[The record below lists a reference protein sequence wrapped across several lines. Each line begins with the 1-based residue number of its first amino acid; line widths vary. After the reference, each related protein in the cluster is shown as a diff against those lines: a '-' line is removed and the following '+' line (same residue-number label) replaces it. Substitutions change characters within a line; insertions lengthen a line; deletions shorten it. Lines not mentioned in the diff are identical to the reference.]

1 MAKNAPKNAVSP
13 LERTS
18 RLLDLVPYI
27 YTHQGISL
35 VDLAEVFE
43 VSTNQMIS
51 DLTTLWMCGL
61 PGYTPL
67 ELMDLDFE
75 SGYVTISNA
84 PTLARPRSITHEEG
98 VALVLGLDVLR
109 SGIST
114 ERTDLIEAIVSLSKR
129 IARLVNLPSAL
140 SASSDISHEIATSIK
155 EAIAHRSGLQI
166 SYHSLYK
173 DEISVRVV
181 LPLEMLESQ
190 GFLYLQAYCFT
201 ALDFRHFR
209 IDRIQ
214 SATSAEIEKPST
226 MQPVY
231 PEKIGFAVKV
241 VRPTRDVAERFQESN
256 LDAGTVFEGSSFSQH
271 WIARSVLASGG
282 AIELLSPAGIRSE
295 LAKRAKVILSL
306 YEG

>member
-1 MAKNAPKNAVSP
+1 MAKNESKNAVSP

-27 YTHQGISL
+27 NTHQGISL
-35 VDLAEVFE
+35 VELAEVFE
-43 VSTNQMIS
+43 VSTDQMIS

-75 SGYVTISNA
+75 SGYVTIRNA

-109 SGIST
+109 SGISS
-114 ERTDLIEAIVSLSKR
+114 ERIDLIEAIASLSQR
-129 IARLVNLPSAL
+129 IARLVNLPLAL
-140 SASSDISHEIATSIK
+140 SASSNISQEVTTSVK
-155 EAIAHRSGLQI
+155 DAIAHRRGLQI

-173 DEISVRVV
+173 DEISSRVV
-181 LPLEMLESQ
+181 LPLEILESQ
-190 GFLYLQAYCFT
+190 GYLYLHAYCFT

-209 IDRIQ
+209 IDRVQ
-214 SATSAEIEKPST
+214 SAHSVEVEKPST
-226 MQPVY
+226 ALPVN
-231 PEKIGFAVKV
+231 PEKIGFSVKV
-241 VRPTRDVAERFQESN
+241 VRPTRDVAERFEESN
-256 LDAGTVFEGSSFSQH
+256 LEAGTVFKGSSFSQH
-271 WIARSVLASGG
+271 WIARSILASGG
-282 AIELLSPAGIRSE
+282 AVELLSPADIRSE
-295 LAKRAKVILSL
+295 LAKRAELILNR

>member
-1 MAKNAPKNAVSP
+1 MAKNESKNAVSP

-27 YTHQGISL
+27 NTHQGISL
-35 VDLAEVFE
+35 VELAEVFE
-43 VSTNQMIS
+43 VSTDQMIS

-75 SGYVTISNA
+75 SGYVTIRNA

-109 SGIST
+109 SGISS
-114 ERTDLIEAIVSLSKR
+114 ERIDLIEAIASLSQR
-129 IARLVNLPSAL
+129 IARLVNLPLAL
-140 SASSDISHEIATSIK
+140 SASSDISQEVTTSVK
-155 EAIAHRSGLQI
+155 DAIAHRSGLQI

-173 DEISVRVV
+173 DEISSRVI
-181 LPLEMLESQ
+181 LPLEILDSQ
-190 GFLYLQAYCFT
+190 GYLYLHAYCFT

-209 IDRIQ
+209 IDRVQ
-214 SATSAEIEKPST
+214 SAHSVEVEKPST
-226 MQPVY
+226 ALPVS
-231 PEKIGFAVKV
+231 PEKIGFSVKV
-241 VRPTRDVAERFQESN
+241 VRPTRDVAERFEESN
-256 LDAGTVFEGSSFSQH
+256 LEAGTVFKGSSFSQH

-282 AIELLSPAGIRSE
+282 AVELLSPEEIRSE
-295 LAKRAKVILSL
+295 LAKRAELILNR

>member
-27 YTHQGISL
+27 NTHQGISL

-84 PTLARPRSITHEEG
+84 STLARPRSITHEEG

-109 SGIST
+109 SAISA
-114 ERTDLIEAIVSLSKR
+114 ERTDLIEAIRSLSQR
-129 IARLVNLPSAL
+129 IARLVNLPLAL
-140 SASSDISHEIATSIK
+140 SASSDISHEIATSVK
-155 EAIAHRSGLQI
+155 EAISHRSGLQI

-173 DEISVRVV
+173 DEISARVI

-190 GFLYLQAYCFT
+190 GYLYLQAYCFR

-256 LDAGTVFEGSSFSQH
+256 LEAGTVFEGSSFSQH

>member
-1 MAKNAPKNAVSP
+1 MAKNESKNAVSP

-27 YTHQGISL
+27 NTHQGISL
-35 VDLAEVFE
+35 VELAEVFE
-43 VSTNQMIS
+43 VSTDQMIS

-75 SGYVTISNA
+75 SGYVTIRNA

-109 SGIST
+109 SGISS
-114 ERTDLIEAIVSLSKR
+114 ERIDLIEAIASLSQR
-129 IARLVNLPSAL
+129 IARLVNLPLAL
-140 SASSDISHEIATSIK
+140 SASSDISQEVTTSVK
-155 EAIAHRSGLQI
+155 DAIAHRSGLQI

-173 DEISVRVV
+173 DEISSRVI
-181 LPLEMLESQ
+181 LPLEILDSQ
-190 GFLYLQAYCFT
+190 GYLYLHAYCFT

-209 IDRIQ
+209 IDRVQ
-214 SATSAEIEKPST
+214 SGHSVEVEKPST
-226 MQPVY
+226 ALPVN
-231 PEKIGFAVKV
+231 PEKIGFSVKV
-241 VRPTRDVAERFQESN
+241 VRPTRDVAERFEESN
-256 LDAGTVFEGSSFSQH
+256 LEAGTVFKGSSFSQH

-282 AIELLSPAGIRSE
+282 AVELLSPADIRSE
-295 LAKRAKVILSL
+295 LAKRAELILNR

>member
-18 RLLDLVPYI
+18 RLLDLVPFI
-27 YTHQGISL
+27 NTHQGISL

-109 SGIST
+109 SAIST
-114 ERTDLIEAIVSLSKR
+114 ERTDLIEGIGSLSKR
-129 IARLVNLPSAL
+129 IARLVNLPLAL

-173 DEISVRVV
+173 DEISARVV

-256 LDAGTVFEGSSFSQH
+256 LEAGTVFEGSSFSQH

>member
-114 ERTDLIEAIVSLSKR
+114 ERTDLIEAIVSLSQR
-129 IARLVNLPSAL
+129 IARLVNLPLAL

-155 EAIAHRSGLQI
+155 EAISHRSGLQI

>member
-1 MAKNAPKNAVSP
+1 MAKNESKNAVSP

-27 YTHQGISL
+27 NTHQGISL
-35 VDLAEVFE
+35 VELAEVFE
-43 VSTNQMIS
+43 VSTDQMIS

-75 SGYVTISNA
+75 S
-84 PTLARPRSITHEEG
+84 ITHEEG

-109 SGIST
+109 SGISS
-114 ERTDLIEAIVSLSKR
+114 ERIDLIEAIVSLSQR
-129 IARLVNLPSAL
+129 IARLVNLPLAL
-140 SASSDISHEIATSIK
+140 SASSNISQEVTTSVK
-155 EAIAHRSGLQI
+155 DAIAHRSGLQI

-173 DEISVRVV
+173 DEISSRVI
-181 LPLEMLESQ
+181 LPLEILDSQ
-190 GFLYLQAYCFT
+190 GYLYLHAYCFT

-214 SATSAEIEKPST
+214 SAHSVEVEKPST
-226 MQPVY
+226 ALPVN
-231 PEKIGFAVKV
+231 PEKIGFSVKV
-241 VRPTRDVAERFQESN
+241 VRPTRDVAERFEESN
-256 LDAGTVFEGSSFSQH
+256 LEAGTVFKGSSFSQH
-271 WIARSVLASGG
+271 WIARSILASGG
-282 AIELLSPAGIRSE
+282 AVELLSPEEIRSE
-295 LAKRAKVILSL
+295 LAKRAELILNR

>member
-1 MAKNAPKNAVSP
+1 MAKNTLKNAMSP

-109 SGIST
+109 SAIST
-114 ERTDLIEAIVSLSKR
+114 ERTDLIEGIGSLSKR
-129 IARLVNLPSAL
+129 IARLVSLPLAL

-173 DEISVRVV
+173 DEISARVV

-190 GFLYLQAYCFT
+190 GFLYLHAYCFT

-256 LDAGTVFEGSSFSQH
+256 LEAGTVFEGSSFSQH

>member
-1 MAKNAPKNAVSP
+1 MAKKESKNAVSP

-27 YTHQGISL
+27 KTHQGISL
-35 VDLAEVFE
+35 VELAEVFE
-43 VSTNQMIS
+43 VSTDQMIS

-75 SGYVTISNA
+75 SGYVTIRNA

-109 SGIST
+109 SGISS
-114 ERTDLIEAIVSLSKR
+114 ERIDLIEAIASLSQR
-129 IARLVNLPSAL
+129 IARLVNLPLAL
-140 SASSDISHEIATSIK
+140 SASSDISQEVTTSVK
-155 EAIAHRSGLQI
+155 DAIAHRSGLQI

-173 DEISVRVV
+173 DEISSRVI
-181 LPLEMLESQ
+181 LPLEILDSQ
-190 GFLYLQAYCFT
+190 GYLYLHAYCFT

-214 SATSAEIEKPST
+214 SAHSVEVEKPST
-226 MQPVY
+226 ALPVN
-231 PEKIGFAVKV
+231 PEKIGFSVKV
-241 VRPTRDVAERFQESN
+241 VRPTRDVAERFEESN
-256 LDAGTVFEGSSFSQH
+256 LEAGTVFKGSSFSQH

-282 AIELLSPAGIRSE
+282 AVELLSPADIRSE
-295 LAKRAKVILSL
+295 LAKRAELILNR

>member
-114 ERTDLIEAIVSLSKR
+114 ERTDLIEAIVSLSQR
-129 IARLVNLPSAL
+129 IARLVNLPLAL
-140 SASSDISHEIATSIK
+140 SASSDISHEVTTSVK
-155 EAIAHRSGLQI
+155 EAIAHRGGLQI
-166 SYHSLYK
+166 SYPVSYTHLT
-173 DEISVRVV
+173 
-181 LPLEMLESQ
+181 LP
-190 GFLYLQAYCFT
+190 T
-201 ALDFRHFR
+201 KR
-209 IDRIQ
+209 I
-214 SATSAEIEKPST
+214 
-226 MQPVY
+226 V
-231 PEKIGFAVKV
+231 
-241 VRPTRDVAERFQESN
+241 
-256 LDAGTVFEGSSFSQH
+256 
-271 WIARSVLASGG
+271 
-282 AIELLSPAGIRSE
+282 
-295 LAKRAKVILSL
+295 
-306 YEG
+306 

>member
-1 MAKNAPKNAVSP
+1 MAKKESKNAVSP

-27 YTHQGISL
+27 NTHQGISL
-35 VDLAEVFE
+35 VELAEVFE
-43 VSTNQMIS
+43 VSTDQMIS

-75 SGYVTISNA
+75 SGYVTIRNA

-109 SGIST
+109 SGISS
-114 ERTDLIEAIVSLSKR
+114 ERIDLIEAIASLSQR
-129 IARLVNLPSAL
+129 IARLVNLPLAL
-140 SASSDISHEIATSIK
+140 SASSDISQEVTTSVK
-155 EAIAHRSGLQI
+155 DAIAHRSGLQI

-173 DEISVRVV
+173 DEISSRVI
-181 LPLEMLESQ
+181 LPLEILDSQ
-190 GFLYLQAYCFT
+190 GYLYLHAYCFT

-214 SATSAEIEKPST
+214 SAHSVEVEKPST
-226 MQPVY
+226 ALPVN
-231 PEKIGFAVKV
+231 PEKIGFSVKV
-241 VRPTRDVAERFQESN
+241 VRPTREVAERFEESN
-256 LDAGTVFEGSSFSQH
+256 LEAGTVFKGSSFSQH
-271 WIARSVLASGG
+271 WISRSILASGG
-282 AIELLSPAGIRSE
+282 AVELLSPADIRSE
-295 LAKRAKVILSL
+295 LAKRADLILNR

>member
-27 YTHQGISL
+27 NTHQGISL

-114 ERTDLIEAIVSLSKR
+114 ERTDLIEAIVSLSQR

-190 GFLYLQAYCFT
+190 GFLYLQAYCLT

>member
-1 MAKNAPKNAVSP
+1 MAKNESKNAVSP

-27 YTHQGISL
+27 NTHQGISL

-43 VSTNQMIS
+43 VSTDQMIS

-75 SGYVTISNA
+75 SGYVTIRNA

-109 SGIST
+109 SGISS
-114 ERTDLIEAIVSLSKR
+114 ERIDLIEAIASLSQR
-129 IARLVNLPSAL
+129 IARLVNLPLAL
-140 SASSDISHEIATSIK
+140 SASSDISQEVTTSVK
-155 EAIAHRSGLQI
+155 DAIAHRSGLQI

-173 DEISVRVV
+173 DEISSRVI
-181 LPLEMLESQ
+181 LPLEILESH
-190 GFLYLQAYCFT
+190 GYLYLHAYCFT

-209 IDRIQ
+209 IDRVQ
-214 SATSAEIEKPST
+214 SAHSVEVEKPST
-226 MQPVY
+226 ALPVN
-231 PEKIGFAVKV
+231 PEKIGFSVKV
-241 VRPTRDVAERFQESN
+241 VRPTREVAERFEESN
-256 LDAGTVFEGSSFSQH
+256 LEAGTVFKGSSFSQH
-271 WIARSVLASGG
+271 WISRSVLASGG
-282 AIELLSPAGIRSE
+282 AVELLSPADIRSE
-295 LAKRAKVILSL
+295 LAKRAELILNR

>member
-1 MAKNAPKNAVSP
+1 MAKNESKNAVSP

-27 YTHQGISL
+27 NTHQGISL
-35 VDLAEVFE
+35 VELAEVFE
-43 VSTNQMIS
+43 VSTDQMIS

-75 SGYVTISNA
+75 SGYVTIRNA

-109 SGIST
+109 SGISS
-114 ERTDLIEAIVSLSKR
+114 ERIDLIEAIVSLSQR
-129 IARLVNLPSAL
+129 IARLVNLPLAL
-140 SASSDISHEIATSIK
+140 SASSNISQEVTTSVK
-155 EAIAHRSGLQI
+155 DAIAHRSGLQI

-173 DEISVRVV
+173 DEISSRVI
-181 LPLEMLESQ
+181 LPLEILDSQ
-190 GFLYLQAYCFT
+190 GYLYLHAYCFT

-214 SATSAEIEKPST
+214 SANSAEIEKPST
-226 MQPVY
+226 VPPVN

-256 LDAGTVFEGSSFSQH
+256 LEAGTVLKSSSFSQH

-282 AIELLSPAGIRSE
+282 AIELLSPADIRSD
-295 LAKRAKVILSL
+295 LAKTAKVILNR

>member
-1 MAKNAPKNAVSP
+1 MAKNAAKNAVSP
-13 LERTS
+13 LVRTS

-27 YTHQGISL
+27 NTHQGISL

-109 SGIST
+109 SAIST
-114 ERTDLIEAIVSLSKR
+114 ERTDLIEAIRSLSQR
-129 IARLVNLPSAL
+129 IARLVNLPLAL
-140 SASSDISHEIATSIK
+140 SASSDISHEIATSVK
-155 EAIAHRSGLQI
+155 EAISHRGGLQI

-173 DEISVRVV
+173 DEISARVV

-190 GFLYLQAYCFT
+190 GFLYLHAYCFT

-256 LDAGTVFEGSSFSQH
+256 LEAGTVFEGSSFSQH

>member
-1 MAKNAPKNAVSP
+1 MAKNESKNAVSP

-27 YTHQGISL
+27 NTHQGISL
-35 VDLAEVFE
+35 VELAEVFE
-43 VSTNQMIS
+43 VSTDQMIS

-75 SGYVTISNA
+75 SGYVTIRNA

-109 SGIST
+109 SGISS
-114 ERTDLIEAIVSLSKR
+114 ERIDLIEAIVSLSQR
-129 IARLVNLPSAL
+129 IARLVNLPLAL
-140 SASSDISHEIATSIK
+140 SASSNISQEVTTSVK
-155 EAIAHRSGLQI
+155 DAIAHRSGLQI

-173 DEISVRVV
+173 DEISSRVI
-181 LPLEMLESQ
+181 LPLEILDSQ
-190 GFLYLQAYCFT
+190 GYLYLHAYCFT

-214 SATSAEIEKPST
+214 SAHSVEVEKPST
-226 MQPVY
+226 ALPVN
-231 PEKIGFAVKV
+231 PERIGFSVKV
-241 VRPTRDVAERFQESN
+241 VRPTRDVAERFEESN
-256 LDAGTVFEGSSFSQH
+256 LEAGTVFKGSSFSQH
-271 WIARSVLASGG
+271 WIARSILASGG
-282 AIELLSPAGIRSE
+282 AVELLSPEEIRSE
-295 LAKRAKVILSL
+295 LTKRAELILNR

>member
-114 ERTDLIEAIVSLSKR
+114 ERTDLIEAIVSLSQR
-129 IARLVNLPSAL
+129 IARLINLPSAL

-155 EAIAHRSGLQI
+155 EAITHRSGLQI

-173 DEISVRVV
+173 DEISARVV

-256 LDAGTVFEGSSFSQH
+256 LEAGTVFEGSSFSQH

>member
-1 MAKNAPKNAVSP
+1 MAKNESKNAVSP

-27 YTHQGISL
+27 NTHQGISL
-35 VDLAEVFE
+35 VDLAKVFE
-43 VSTNQMIS
+43 VSTDQMIS

-75 SGYVTISNA
+75 SGYVTIRNA

-109 SGIST
+109 SGISS
-114 ERTDLIEAIVSLSKR
+114 ERIDLLEAIASLSQR
-129 IARLVNLPSAL
+129 IARLVNLPLAL
-140 SASSDISHEIATSIK
+140 SASNDISQEVTTSVK
-155 EAIAHRSGLQI
+155 DAIAHRSGLQI

-173 DEISVRVV
+173 DEISSRVV
-181 LPLEMLESQ
+181 LPLEILESQ
-190 GFLYLQAYCFT
+190 GYLYLHAYCFT

-214 SATSAEIEKPST
+214 SAHSVEVEKPST
-226 MQPVY
+226 ALPVN
-231 PEKIGFAVKV
+231 PEKIGFLVKV
-241 VRPTRDVAERFQESN
+241 VRPTRDVAERFEESN
-256 LDAGTVFEGSSFSQH
+256 LEAGTVFKGSSFSQH

-282 AIELLSPAGIRSE
+282 AVELLSPEEIRSE
-295 LAKRAKVILSL
+295 LAKRAQLILNR

>member
-1 MAKNAPKNAVSP
+1 MAKNESKNAVSP

-27 YTHQGISL
+27 NTHQGISL
-35 VDLAEVFE
+35 VELAEVFE
-43 VSTNQMIS
+43 VSTDQMIS

-75 SGYVTISNA
+75 SGYVTIRNA

-98 VALVLGLDVLR
+98 VALILGLDVLR
-109 SGIST
+109 SGISS
-114 ERTDLIEAIVSLSKR
+114 ERTDLIEAIASLSQR
-129 IARLVNLPSAL
+129 IARLVNLPLAL
-140 SASSDISHEIATSIK
+140 SASSDISQEVTTSVK
-155 EAIAHRSGLQI
+155 DAIAHRSGLQI

-173 DEISVRVV
+173 DEISSRVI
-181 LPLEMLESQ
+181 LPLEILDSQ
-190 GFLYLQAYCFT
+190 GYLYLHAYCFT

-214 SATSAEIEKPST
+214 SAHSVEVEKPST
-226 MQPVY
+226 ALPVN
-231 PEKIGFAVKV
+231 PEKIGFSVKV
-241 VRPTRDVAERFQESN
+241 VRPTRDVAERFEESN
-256 LDAGTVFEGSSFSQH
+256 LEAGTVFKGSSFSQH

-282 AIELLSPAGIRSE
+282 AVELLSPEGIRSE
-295 LAKRAKVILSL
+295 LAKRAELILNR

>member
-1 MAKNAPKNAVSP
+1 MAKKESKNAVSP

-27 YTHQGISL
+27 NTHQGISL
-35 VDLAEVFE
+35 VELAEVFE
-43 VSTNQMIS
+43 VSTDQMIS

-75 SGYVTISNA
+75 SGYVTIRNA

-109 SGIST
+109 SGISS
-114 ERTDLIEAIVSLSKR
+114 ERIDLIEAIASLSQR
-129 IARLVNLPSAL
+129 IARLVNLPLAL
-140 SASSDISHEIATSIK
+140 SASSDISQEVTTSVK
-155 EAIAHRSGLQI
+155 DAIAHRSGLQI

-173 DEISVRVV
+173 DEISSRVI
-181 LPLEMLESQ
+181 LPLEILDSQ
-190 GFLYLQAYCFT
+190 GYLYLHAYCFT

-209 IDRIQ
+209 IDRVQ
-214 SATSAEIEKPST
+214 SAHSVEVEKPST
-226 MQPVY
+226 ALPAN
-231 PEKIGFAVKV
+231 PEKIGFSVKV
-241 VRPTRDVAERFQESN
+241 VRPTRDVAERFEESN
-256 LDAGTVFEGSSFSQH
+256 LEAGTVFKGSSFSQH

-282 AIELLSPAGIRSE
+282 AVELLSPEEIRSE
-295 LAKRAKVILSL
+295 LAKRAELILNR

>member
-114 ERTDLIEAIVSLSKR
+114 ERTDLIEAIVSLSQR
-129 IARLVNLPSAL
+129 IARLVNLPLAL

-190 GFLYLQAYCFT
+190 GFLYLQAYCLT